1 MGHCFAGM
9 NADTEIT
16 NTKAQSMPGLFRN
29 LAAACAALLLSGCFL
44 SEKPLIG
51 EGVHIHEGPLTF
63 CLDGDEPCHQTTLQE
78 DAYLVLPHPED
89 GEERPIAVRFRPLME
104 AGGQTIWLG
113 EANLSEDDEEAA
125 WAYVV
130 ARKLKD
136 TDLGVR
142 EYEVA
147 VPDCSGAN
155 ASDLLRYGLEKEGSY
170 SCRVTDID
178 AFSEY
183 LREHHGGDFAN
194 NAWWAKAR

>member
-1 MGHCFAGM
+1 M

-51 EGVHIHEGPLTF
+51 EGVHIHDGPLTF

-155 ASDLLRYGLEKEGSY
+155 ASDLFRYGLEKEGSY

-183 LREHHGGDFAN
+183 LREHHGADFAD
-194 NAWWAKAR
+194 NAWWEKAR